1 MTEVAEKAVEVDLQ
15 TQVDQLRKRVEILL
29 DDHQDFR
36 KVHISRKGPEGGRG
50 LTGEIGPQ
58 GVPGK
63 DADVREVVE
72 AAKQAIREEFST
84 ASVRKLVEETRR
96 EIAEEYG
103 SSAAVVRQIV
113 LHELKVGGVLD
124 EDGNAILLPGPQG
137 VSGPKGERGEQGLQ
151 GNAGK
156 NGVDG
161 AAGRDGND
169 GAKGERGLQGEPGV
183 SNIPG
188 PQGERGE
195 MGPEG
200 LRGYTGTDGFSRE
213 QVIALIGDLKA
224 RGYFRQ

>member
-1 MTEVAEKAVEVDLQ
+1 MTEVAENAVAVDLQ
-15 TQVDQLRKRVEILL
+15 TQVVELRKRVEILL

-72 AAKQAIREEFST
+72 AAKQAFREEFSK
-84 ASVRKLVEETRR
+84 ASVRQLVEETRR

-124 EDGNAILLPGPQG
+124 KNGQAILLPGPQG
-137 VSGPKGERGEQGLQ
+137 VAGPKGEQGERGPQGD
-151 GNAGK
+151 AGK

-161 AAGRDGND
+161 VAGRAGSDGV
-169 GAKGERGLQGEPGV
+169 KGDRGLQGEPGI
-183 SNIPG
+183 SNAPG

-195 MGPEG
+195 RGSEG
-200 LRGYTGTDGFSRE
+200 LPGIPGQSGLDKN
-213 QVIALIGDLKA
+213 LIIDVVLDLKK
-224 RGYFRQ
+224 RGVI